1 MIMMTLGCYFLMR
14 DFSSKRIQKKYKKKH
29 KKTKNIKKTQNIFYY
44 YFQKLQ
50 KLQNSL
56 SLFFVFVFHLGDFLF
71 QPFDFIARLL
81 DVG

>member
-1 MIMMTLGCYFLMR
+1 MIMMMTLGCYFLMR
-14 DFSSKRIQKKYKKKH
+14 DFSSKKIQKKIQYKKQ
-29 KKTKNIKKTQNIFYY
+29 KNIK
-44 YFQKLQ
+44 YFLLLFSKVT
-50 KLQNSL
+50 KITKFH